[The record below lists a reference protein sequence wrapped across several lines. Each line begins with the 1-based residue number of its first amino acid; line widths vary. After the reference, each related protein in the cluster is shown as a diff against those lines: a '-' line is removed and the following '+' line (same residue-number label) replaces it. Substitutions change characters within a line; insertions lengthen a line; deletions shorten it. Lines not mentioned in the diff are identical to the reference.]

1 MGKIAPRTILIKGML
16 KSPLNKLQAVLREY
30 TRLCAEG
37 ADIVRVAVPEE
48 KSIAVF
54 PKLRA
59 LNKPA
64 LVEADIH
71 FNHRWA
77 LKAIEAGAQIVRL
90 NPLNVKNPAD
100 VRRVIG
106 AARDHGVQVRIGI
119 NSGGFRKHFADA
131 GALARAMSKTVGGY
145 LAIFEKEKFYDI
157 IISLKAPSIEATYL
171 ANKYASE
178 QFSYPLDVGITSSG
192 PYIEGIVKSSIGISR
207 LLTLK
212 NVASL
217 RVSLS
222 APSYMEIR
230 VARYILQSLGFRK
243 ELEIIT
249 CPTCS
254 RCKVNLFGMVDDFKE
269 QITERDPT
277 VWSLPVSV
285 AIMGCEVN
293 GPGEASQADLG
304 IACGS
309 GKAVLFAKGKQ
320 IRSVPAQAAVSVLVE
335 EIRKRRPDEV
345 QGN

>member
-1 MGKIAPRTILIKGML
+1 MGKIKARKILIKGML
-16 KSPLNKLQAVLREY
+16 KSPLNKLSAVLKEY
-30 TRLCAEG
+30 SRLCGEG

-48 KSIAVF
+48 KSISVF

-59 LNKPA
+59 LNKSA
-64 LVEADIH
+64 LIEADIH

-77 LKAIEAGAQIVRL
+77 LKAIDAGAQIVRL
-90 NPLNVKNPAD
+90 NPLNVKNAAD
-100 VRRVIG
+100 IRQVIS
-106 AARDHGVQVRIGI
+106 AARSRGVQIRIGI
-119 NSGGFRKHFADA
+119 NSGGFRKHFASA
-131 GALARAMSKTVGGY
+131 EALARAMAKTIGDY
-145 LAIFEKEKFYDI
+145 LAIFEKESFYDI
-157 IISLKAPSIEATYL
+157 ILSLKAPSIEATFL

-178 QFSYPLDVGITSSG
+178 KFTYPLDVGITSSG

-207 LLTLK
+207 LLALK

-230 VARYILQSLGFRK
+230 VARYILQSLGLRK

-254 RCKVNLFGMVDDFKE
+254 RCKVKLFGMVDDFKE
-269 QITERDPT
+269 RLTASDPRL
-277 VWSLPVSV
+277 WSLPVSV

-304 IACGS
+304 VACG
-309 GKAVLFAKGKQ
+309 GTKAVLFAKGKQ
-320 IRSVPAQAAVSVLVE
+320 IESVPARTAVAALVE
-335 EIRKRRPDEV
+335 EIRKRRSDEV
-345 QGN
+345 